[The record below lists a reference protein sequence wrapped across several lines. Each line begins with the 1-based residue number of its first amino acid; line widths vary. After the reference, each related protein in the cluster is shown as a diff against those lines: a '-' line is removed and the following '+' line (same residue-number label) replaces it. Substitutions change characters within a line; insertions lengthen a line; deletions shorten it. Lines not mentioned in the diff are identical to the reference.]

1 MSEDDAI
8 MARFVRD
15 YLELL
20 DHRVESIEHHLS
32 TGNFLTAHV
41 ALLSLESTSVMVGAA
56 GLAEVAGRIRAAVER
71 GDRAAMPALVE
82 EMAAAAA
89 HTHMELGRPSA
100 G

>member
-20 DHRVESIEHHLS
+20 DHRVDSIQHHLA

-41 ALLSLESTSVMVGAA
+41 ALLSLESTSVMVGATE
-56 GLAEVAGRIRAAVER
+56 LAQVAGRMRVAVEQ
-71 GDRAAMPALVE
+71 GDRAAMPDLVT

-89 HTHMELGRPSA
+89 QTRVQLGRPSA